1 MTINELEENM
11 FNELEAFRKI
21 LDTFEDNYETMSKEN
36 IYQLIKSS
44 WYALSGVQEQII
56 KYLRENER

>member
-1 MTINELEENM
+1 MTINELEMSM
-11 FNELEAFRKI
+11 FNELESFRKI
-21 LDTFEDNYETMSKEN
+21 LNEFEDNYETMSKEN